1 MGRRGGGGRITRS
14 RRSSGPASER
24 AQSFLPGHL
33 FPLSRGLLGHSP
45 RRVSPEPSRWGAL
58 CFRGSPAC
66 VRGGPDRVGGQRG
79 SCLVEK
85 LAGLGRGPL
94 PLAGGMGSNTGR
106 GRAHGGTGGETAP
119 RLEVGTGGI
128 ASAGSRLH
136 CAQLGMPG
144 SSACSRCTPGGS
156 PCTPGGG
163 SRCTPGGL
171 PYTPGGSPC
180 TPGLSRP
187 RPSYTVPGRGTGSFA
202 GLTADCLSHL
212 PP

>member
-24 AQSFLPGHL
+24 AQSFPPGHP
-33 FPLSRGLLGHSP
+33 FPPLRGLLGHSP

-94 PLAGGMGSNTGR
+94 PLAGGTGSNTGR
-106 GRAHGGTGGETAP
+106 GCVHGGTGGETAP
-119 RLEVGTGGI
+119 RLEAGTGGI

-144 SSACSRCTPGGS
+144 SLPAPAAPPAAPPAPPAAPAAPPVAPAAPSGAPPASPGA
-156 PCTPGGG
+156 PPAP
-163 SRCTPGGL
+163 RPL
-171 PYTPGGSPC
+171 PPTA
-180 TPGLSRP
+180 LLHRP
-187 RPSYTVPGRGTGSFA
+187 RPRHWVLCWAYR
-202 GLTADCLSHL
+202 
-212 PP
+212 